1 MSVINLKV
9 SDSGFLFTILGIGF
23 GITLNSDEKD
33 KSISF
38 TFKILKFHT
47 FISFAIL

>member
-1 MSVINLKV
+1 MKLAKLKL
-9 SDSGFLFTILGIGF
+9 SKNGFLFTIFGIGF
-23 GITLNSDEKD
+23 GISTNSDEKD

-47 FISFAIL
+47 FVSFAIL